1 MKNSVLNISKDEANK
16 IKSESK
22 DKVFIAEI
30 DGAEIN
36 SWEDY
41 WAAMARSFSSPE
53 LPAYMKPDYHSYYDI
68 MTDLSWID
76 TDSIILIINKFTL
89 FLKGEHAL
97 KDDIIKD
104 FKDYLLPFWAEEVER
119 TVVGGKKKSF
129 CVYLVD

>member
-1 MKNSVLNISKDEANK
+1 MKNSVLNIAKEEINK

-22 DKVFIAEI
+22 DNVFIAEI
-30 DGAEIN
+30 EGTEIN

-41 WAAMARSFSSPE
+41 WNAMSKLFSFPE

-68 MTDLSWID
+68 MTDLSWLD
-76 TDSIILIINKFTL
+76 TDSIILIINNFTL

-104 FKDYLLPFWAEEVER
+104 FKDYLLPFWEEEVEK

>member
-1 MKNSVLNISKDEANK
+1 MNNLIFNITKEEINK

-30 DGAEIN
+30 DGTEIN

-41 WAAMARSFSSPE
+41 WAAMSKLFLFPE

-76 TDSIILIINKFTL
+76 SDSIILIINKFTL

-104 FKDYLLPFWAEEVER
+104 FKDYLLPFWEEEVER

-129 CVYLVD
+129 CVYLID

>member
-1 MKNSVLNISKDEANK
+1 MNNLIFNITKEEINK

-30 DGAEIN
+30 DGTEIN

-41 WAAMARSFSSPE
+41 WAAMSKLFLFPE
-53 LPAYMKPDYHSYYDI
+53 LPAYMEPDYHSYYDI

-76 TDSIILIINKFTL
+76 SDSIILIINKFTL

-104 FKDYLLPFWAEEVER
+104 FKDYLLPFWEEEVER

-129 CVYLVD
+129 CVYLID